1 MKRLSKFTLIFFLLL
16 NFFTIAKSEIIEG
29 FCLVKRS
36 DLDIAKLATGDY
48 YRFLG
53 KEIKLLV
60 SFDENL
66 LADASDDGQLSV
78 ITGMYGGT
86 LEFEETLQQNGKILT
101 YKNEIDV
108 TGDKETDL
116 IKYSYK
122 NKLQIVKDKI
132 TSFTAKVEQTGFSFN
147 EWNFQIDCRD
157 YPYTEDEKL
166 EAKKKP
172 INKKIDCPENMPKE
186 MCEIMQ
192 KLDCP
197 EDMSIN
203 ECALKQANKLK
214 KDKSPG
220 EASNRMQE
228 FLDQMKSGKKTN
240 QMKGGKGSTESGTVK
255 PKVESKI
262 TVNKN
267 EILNME
273 AYAPFNDRALLT
285 FSKAKFFNNDLTNYV
300 FLKNRNYL
308 KFKKGQ
314 KLTFE
319 DVKELSERHFF
330 GLPLHN
336 RVDVDRLKKIKKEYF
351 EKKKKLKKSS

>member
-1 MKRLSKFTLIFFLLL
+1 L

-122 NKLQIVKDKI
+122 NKLQIVNDKI

-203 ECALKQANKLK
+203 ECALKQADNFKKKKKFDGKIGKELTEDFKNQLKENKK
-214 KDKSPG
+214 KW
-220 EASNRMQE
+220 E
-228 FLDQMKSGKKTN
+228 
-240 QMKGGKGSTESGTVK
+240 ESQAGK

-262 TVNKN
+262 TVNEK

-273 AYAPFNDRALLT
+273 AYAPFNARALLT

-336 RVDVDRLKKIKKEYF
+336 KADVDRLKKIKKEYF
-351 EKKKKLKKSS
+351 EKKKTLKKSS

>member
-1 MKRLSKFTLIFFLLL
+1 MKKLSKFTLLFFLLL

-86 LEFEETLQQNGKILT
+86 LEFEETLQQDGKILT

-122 NKLQIVKDKI
+122 NKLQIVNDKI
-132 TSFTAKVEQTGFSFN
+132 TSFIAKVDQTGFSIN

-186 MCEIMQ
+186 ICELKQ

-197 EDMSIN
+197 ENMSIN
-203 ECALKQANKLK
+203 ECALKQADAFKKKKKFDGKIGKELTEDFKKQLKENKK
-214 KDKSPG
+214 KWEESQAGKS
-220 EASNRMQE
+220 
-228 FLDQMKSGKKTN
+228 
-240 QMKGGKGSTESGTVK
+240 
-255 PKVESKI
+255 KVESKI
-262 TVNKN
+262 TVNEK

-273 AYAPFNDRALLT
+273 AYAPFNARALLT

-314 KLTFE
+314 KLTF
-319 DVKELSERHFF
+319 DDIKDLSERHFF

-336 RVDVDRLKKIKKEYF
+336 RVDIDRLKKIKKEYF

>member
-1 MKRLSKFTLIFFLLL
+1 MKKISKFTLLFFLLL
-16 NFFTIAKSEIIEG
+16 NFFTVAKSEIIEG

-122 NKLQIVKDKI
+122 NKLQIVNDKI
-132 TSFTAKVEQTGFSFN
+132 TSFTAKVDQTGFSFN

-186 MCEIMQ
+186 MCEVMQ

-197 EDMSIN
+197 ENMSVN
-203 ECALKQANKLK
+203 ECALKQATKGK
-214 KDKSPG
+214 KDLRLGDSSKIIS
-220 EASNRMQE
+220 
-228 FLDQMKSGKKTN
+228 KKID

-262 TVNKN
+262 TINEN

-273 AYAPFNDRALLT
+273 AYVPFSPHALLT
-285 FSKAKFFNNDLTNYV
+285 MSKAKFFNNDLTNYV

-351 EKKKKLKKSS
+351 EKKKTLKESS

>member
-1 MKRLSKFTLIFFLLL
+1 MKKLSKFTLLFFLLL

-53 KEIKLLV
+53 KEIKFLV

-86 LEFEETLQQNGKILT
+86 LEFDQKSQQDGKILT
-101 YKNEIDV
+101 YKNEINV

-116 IKYSYK
+116 IKYSYN
-122 NKLQIVKDKI
+122 NKLQIVNNKI
-132 TSFTAKVEQTGFSFN
+132 TSLTAVVDQTGFSIN
-147 EWNFQIDCRD
+147 KWNFQIDCRN

-172 INKKIDCPENMPKE
+172 IKKKIDCPENMPKE
-186 MCEIMQ
+186 MCELMQ

-197 EDMSIN
+197 ENMSIN
-203 ECALKQANKLK
+203 ECALKQADAFKKKKKFDGKIGKELTEDFKNKLK
-214 KDKSPG
+214 
-220 EASNRMQE
+220 EN
-228 FLDQMKSGKKTN
+228 KK
-240 QMKGGKGSTESGTVK
+240 KWEESQAGK

-262 TVNKN
+262 IVNEK

-273 AYAPFNDRALLT
+273 AYVPFNARNLLT
-285 FSKAKFFNNDLTNYV
+285 MSKAKFFKNDLTNYV

-319 DVKELSERHFF
+319 DIKDLSERHFF

>member
-1 MKRLSKFTLIFFLLL
+1 MKKISKFTLLIFLLL
-16 NFFTIAKSEIIEG
+16 NFYTIAKSEIIEG

-53 KEIKLLV
+53 KEIKFLV

-66 LADASDDGQLSV
+66 LADASDDRHISV

-122 NKLQIVKDKI
+122 NKLQIVNDKI

-157 YPYTEDEKL
+157 YPYTEDEIL
-166 EAKKKP
+166 EAKKKS

-186 MCEIMQ
+186 MCELMQ

-203 ECALKQANKLK
+203 ECALKQADNLK
-214 KDKSPG
+214 KKKKFDSKI
-220 EASNRMQE
+220 
-228 FLDQMKSGKKTN
+228 GKELTEDFKN
-240 QMKGGKGSTESGTVK
+240 QLKENKKKWEESQAGK

-262 TVNKN
+262 TVNEK

-273 AYAPFNDRALLT
+273 AYVPFNDRALLT

-314 KLTFE
+314 KITFE

>member
-1 MKRLSKFTLIFFLLL
+1 MKKLSKFTLLFFLLL

-122 NKLQIVKDKI
+122 NKLQIVNDKI
-132 TSFTAKVEQTGFSFN
+132 TSFIAKVDQTGFSIN

-157 YPYTEDEKL
+157 HPYTEDEKL

-203 ECALKQANKLK
+203 ECALKQADNLK
-214 KDKSPG
+214 KKKKFDRKI
-220 EASNRMQE
+220 
-228 FLDQMKSGKKTN
+228 GKELTEDFKN
-240 QMKGGKGSTESGTVK
+240 QLKENKKKWEESQAGK

-262 TVNKN
+262 TVNEK

-273 AYAPFNDRALLT
+273 AYVPFNDRALLT

-336 RVDVDRLKKIKKEYF
+336 RVDIDRLKKIKKEYF

>member
-1 MKRLSKFTLIFFLLL
+1 MKKISKFTLLFFLLL

-53 KEIKLLV
+53 KEIKFLV

-66 LADASDDGQLSV
+66 LTDASDDGQLSV

-86 LEFEETLQQNGKILT
+86 LEFEQTLQQNGKILN

-122 NKLQIVKDKI
+122 NKLQIVNDKI
-132 TSFTAKVEQTGFSFN
+132 TSFTAKVNQTGFSFN

-186 MCEIMQ
+186 MCELMQ

-197 EDMSIN
+197 DNMSVN
-203 ECALKQANKLK
+203 ECALKQANKSK
-214 KDKSPG
+214 KDMGPG
-220 EASNRMQE
+220 EASKKIQE
-228 FLDQMKSGKKTN
+228 FLDQMKSGKE
-240 QMKGGKGSTESGTVK
+240 STESEIAK
-255 PKVESKI
+255 SKVESKI
-262 TVNKN
+262 TINEN

-273 AYAPFNDRALLT
+273 AYAPFNARALLT

-336 RVDVDRLKKIKKEYF
+336 KADVDRLKKIKKEYF
-351 EKKKKLKKSS
+351 EKKKTLKKSS

>member
-1 MKRLSKFTLIFFLLL
+1 MKKLSKFTLLFFLLL

-122 NKLQIVKDKI
+122 NKLQIVNDKI

-186 MCEIMQ
+186 MCELMQ

-197 EDMSIN
+197 ENMSIN
-203 ECALKQANKLK
+203 ECALKQADAFKKKKKFDGKIGKELTEDFKNQLKENKK
-214 KDKSPG
+214 KW
-220 EASNRMQE
+220 E
-228 FLDQMKSGKKTN
+228 
-240 QMKGGKGSTESGTVK
+240 ESQAGK

-262 TVNKN
+262 TVNEK

-273 AYAPFNDRALLT
+273 AYAPFNARALLT

-314 KLTFE
+314 KLTFD

>member
-1 MKRLSKFTLIFFLLL
+1 MKKISKFTLLFFLLL

-122 NKLQIVKDKI
+122 NKLQIVNDKI

-203 ECALKQANKLK
+203 ECALKQADNLK
-214 KDKSPG
+214 KKKKFD
-220 EASNRMQE
+220 
-228 FLDQMKSGKKTN
+228 GKIGKELTEDFKN
-240 QMKGGKGSTESGTVK
+240 QLKENKKKWEESQAGK

-262 TVNKN
+262 TVNEK

-273 AYAPFNDRALLT
+273 AYAPFNARALLT

>member
-1 MKRLSKFTLIFFLLL
+1 MKKISKFTLLIFLLL

-78 ITGMYGGT
+78 ITGTYGGT

-122 NKLQIVKDKI
+122 NKLQIVNDKI

-172 INKKIDCPENMPKE
+172 LNKKIDCPENMPKE

-203 ECALKQANKLK
+203 ECALKQADNLK
-214 KDKSPG
+214 KKKKFD
-220 EASNRMQE
+220 
-228 FLDQMKSGKKTN
+228 GKIGKELTEDFKN
-240 QMKGGKGSTESGTVK
+240 QLKENKKKWEESQAGK

-262 TVNKN
+262 TVNEK

-273 AYAPFNDRALLT
+273 AYAPFNARALLT

-314 KLTFE
+314 KLTFD

>member
-1 MKRLSKFTLIFFLLL
+1 MKKLSKFTLLFFLLL

-86 LEFEETLQQNGKILT
+86 LEFEETLQQDGKILT

-122 NKLQIVKDKI
+122 NKLQIVNDKI

-203 ECALKQANKLK
+203 ECALKQADNLK
-214 KDKSPG
+214 KKKKFDGKIGKELTEDFKNQLKENKKKWEESQAGKS
-220 EASNRMQE
+220 
-228 FLDQMKSGKKTN
+228 
-240 QMKGGKGSTESGTVK
+240 
-255 PKVESKI
+255 KVESKI
-262 TVNKN
+262 TVNEK

-273 AYAPFNDRALLT
+273 AYAPFNARALLT

-314 KLTFE
+314 KLTF
-319 DVKELSERHFF
+319 DDIKDLSERHFF

-351 EKKKKLKKSS
+351 EKKKTLKKSS

>member
-1 MKRLSKFTLIFFLLL
+1 MKKLSKFTLLFFLLL

-53 KEIKLLV
+53 KEIKFLV

-86 LEFEETLQQNGKILT
+86 LEFDQKSQQDGKILT
-101 YKNEIDV
+101 YKNEINV

-116 IKYSYK
+116 IKYSYN
-122 NKLQIVKDKI
+122 NKLQIVNNKI
-132 TSFTAKVEQTGFSFN
+132 TSLTAVVDQTGFSIN
-147 EWNFQIDCRD
+147 KWNFQIDCRD

-166 EAKKKP
+166 EAKKKS

-186 MCEIMQ
+186 MCELKQ

-197 EDMSIN
+197 ENMSIN
-203 ECALKQANKLK
+203 ECALKQADAFKKKKKFDGKIGKELTEDFKNKLK
-214 KDKSPG
+214 
-220 EASNRMQE
+220 EN
-228 FLDQMKSGKKTN
+228 KK
-240 QMKGGKGSTESGTVK
+240 KWEESQAGK

-262 TVNKN
+262 TVNEK

-273 AYAPFNDRALLT
+273 AYAPFNARALLT

>member
-1 MKRLSKFTLIFFLLL
+1 MKKLSKFTLLFFLLL

-122 NKLQIVKDKI
+122 NKLQIVNDKI

-203 ECALKQANKLK
+203 ECALKQADNFKKKKKFDGKIGKELTEDFKNQLKENKK
-214 KDKSPG
+214 KW
-220 EASNRMQE
+220 E
-228 FLDQMKSGKKTN
+228 
-240 QMKGGKGSTESGTVK
+240 ESQAGK

-262 TVNKN
+262 TVNEK

-273 AYAPFNDRALLT
+273 AYAPFNARALLT

>member
-1 MKRLSKFTLIFFLLL
+1 MKKLSKFTLLFFLLL

-86 LEFEETLQQNGKILT
+86 LEFEETLQQDGKILT

-122 NKLQIVKDKI
+122 NKLQIVNDKI

-166 EAKKKP
+166 EAKKKS

-186 MCEIMQ
+186 MCELMQ

-203 ECALKQANKLK
+203 ECALKQADNLK
-214 KDKSPG
+214 KKKKFDRKI
-220 EASNRMQE
+220 
-228 FLDQMKSGKKTN
+228 GKELTEDFKN
-240 QMKGGKGSTESGTVK
+240 QLKENKKKWEESQAGK

-262 TVNKN
+262 TVNEK

-273 AYAPFNDRALLT
+273 AYAPFNARALLT

-314 KLTFE
+314 KLTFD

>member
-1 MKRLSKFTLIFFLLL
+1 MKKISKFTLLIFLLL

-122 NKLQIVKDKI
+122 NKLQIVNDKI

-172 INKKIDCPENMPKE
+172 LNKKIDCPENMPKE

-203 ECALKQANKLK
+203 ECALKQADNLK
-214 KDKSPG
+214 KKKKFD
-220 EASNRMQE
+220 
-228 FLDQMKSGKKTN
+228 GKIGKELTEDFKN
-240 QMKGGKGSTESGTVK
+240 QLKENKKKWEESQAGK

-262 TVNKN
+262 TVNEK

-273 AYAPFNDRALLT
+273 AYAPFNARALLT

-314 KLTFE
+314 KLTFD

>member
-1 MKRLSKFTLIFFLLL
+1 MKKISKFTLLFFLLL

-53 KEIKLLV
+53 KEIKFLV

-86 LEFEETLQQNGKILT
+86 LEFQQTSQQNGKILT

-122 NKLQIVKDKI
+122 NKLQIVNDKI

-186 MCEIMQ
+186 MCELMQ

-203 ECALKQANKLK
+203 ECALKQADNFKKKKKFDGKIGKELTEDFKNQLKENKK
-214 KDKSPG
+214 KW
-220 EASNRMQE
+220 E
-228 FLDQMKSGKKTN
+228 
-240 QMKGGKGSTESGTVK
+240 ESQAGK

-262 TVNKN
+262 TVNEK

-273 AYAPFNDRALLT
+273 AYVPFNDRALLT

-336 RVDVDRLKKIKKEYF
+336 RVDIDRLKKIKKEYF

>member
-1 MKRLSKFTLIFFLLL
+1 
-16 NFFTIAKSEIIEG
+16 
-29 FCLVKRS
+29 
-36 DLDIAKLATGDY
+36 
-48 YRFLG
+48 
-53 KEIKLLV
+53 
-60 SFDENL
+60 
-66 LADASDDGQLSV
+66 
-78 ITGMYGGT
+78 
-86 LEFEETLQQNGKILT
+86 
-101 YKNEIDV
+101 
-108 TGDKETDL
+108 
-116 IKYSYK
+116 
-122 NKLQIVKDKI
+122 
-132 TSFTAKVEQTGFSFN
+132 
-147 EWNFQIDCRD
+147 
-157 YPYTEDEKL
+157 
-166 EAKKKP
+166 
-172 INKKIDCPENMPKE
+172 
-186 MCEIMQ
+186 
-192 KLDCP
+192 
-197 EDMSIN
+197 MSIN